1 MKKILVVMFA
11 FFAVCGFNYAELDN
25 TISKEM
31 KDNLRT
37 QLEKSVKDKSEL
49 NAKLFKAAKEGN
61 TSAIKQL
68 VLDGADV
75 NARDGNKQTPLMY
88 ASFFG
93 KHEACQLLIDLQ
105 ADVNAKDIQEE
116 TALFVATTSK
126 VAEVLM
132 KANADIN
139 AQDTRGRT
147 PLMFA
152 LEYTKIDVAFTLSLY
167 SPNLDLK
174 DERGSTA
181 MLYMA
186 RNENFSV
193 EEPEHHNSQA
203 ILENY
208 QIDEIFDHIMR
219 SRDCKYKNKLG
230 QTALSLAKLT
240 GNNKIA
246 EKIESVCK

>member
-1 MKKILVVMFA
+1 MKKILVLMVA
-11 FFAVCGFNYAELDN
+11 FFAVCGFNYADLEN
-25 TISKEM
+25 SISKEL
-31 KDNLRT
+31 KENLRT
-37 QLEKSVKDKSEL
+37 QLEESVKDKSEL
-49 NAKLFKAAKEGN
+49 NDKLFKAAKEGD
-61 TSAIKQL
+61 TEAIKQL

-75 NARDGNKQTPLMY
+75 DARDRYEQTPLMY

-105 ADVNAKDIQEE
+105 ANVNAKEIHDE
-116 TALFVATTSK
+116 TALFLAKTSK
-126 VAEVLM
+126 VVEVLM
-132 KANADIN
+132 KGKADIN
-139 AQDTRGRT
+139 IQDNHGRT

-167 SPNLDLK
+167 NPNLDLK
-174 DERGSTA
+174 DDRGSRA

-193 EEPEHHNSQA
+193 EEPEHHDSKA

-208 QIDEIFDHIMR
+208 QIDEIFNHIMR
-219 SRDCKYKNKLG
+219 SSDCKYKNKLG
-230 QTALSLAKLT
+230 QTALSMAKLT
-240 GNNKIA
+240 GNTKIA